1 MMIRTFRSADLTE
14 IMHIWLSANL
24 KAHDFI
30 PADYWESHF
39 EQVRVLLPAA
49 ELYIYEEDAGAL
61 CGFIGMSG
69 DYIAGI
75 FVKEGARSG
84 GIGKQL
90 LDYVKSFRQ
99 SLTLN
104 VYRKN
109 ERAVRFYLRENF
121 TVRSQRLEKDTG
133 EEEYLMEWKRS
144 SDP

>member
-1 MMIRTFRSADLTE
+1 MIRTFRSADLTE

-39 EQVRVLLPAA
+39 EQVQALLPAA

-90 LDYVKSFRQ
+90 LDCVKSFRQ

>member
-1 MMIRTFRSADLTE
+1 MIRTFRSADLTE

-39 EQVRVLLPAA
+39 EQVQVLLPAA

>member
-14 IMHIWLSANL
+14 IMHIWLSTNL

-49 ELYIYEEDAGAL
+49 ELYIYEEVAGTL